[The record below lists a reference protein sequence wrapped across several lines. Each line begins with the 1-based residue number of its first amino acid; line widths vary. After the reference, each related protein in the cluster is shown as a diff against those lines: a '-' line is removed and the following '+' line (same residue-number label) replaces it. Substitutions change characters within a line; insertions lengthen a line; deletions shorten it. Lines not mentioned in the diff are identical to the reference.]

1 MRQEI
6 SKTGNILREDISN
19 TEISK
24 IEHFKDR
31 FERQTIK
38 DRTFER
44 QNISKTDLKDRL
56 SKTEHFKDRFER
68 QTVKDRTFERQN
80 ISNDRTFQRQ
90 I

>member
-56 SKTEHFKDRFER
+56 SKTEHLK
-68 QTVKDRTFERQN
+68 
-80 ISNDRTFQRQ
+80 DRTFQRQ
-90 I
+90 NISKIEHFKDRKL

>member
-6 SKTGNILREDISN
+6 SKTENILREDISN

-24 IEHFKDR
+24 IEHFKVR

-44 QNISKTDLKDRL
+44 QNISKTD
-56 SKTEHFKDRFER
+56 FKDRFER